1 MILISW
7 ETILE
12 TLKFG
17 LKNGG
22 PAGLIYQYIFVW
34 FGVMTSFVIIS
45 EMVSMSV
52 NSVSYTT
59 VGKS

>member
-34 FGVMTSFVIIS
+34 FGIMMSFVIIS
-45 EMVSMSV
+45 EMASMLAPG
-52 NSVSYTT
+52 TRKDE
-59 VGKS
+59 KS